1 MYNIIVLISTPNEYK
16 GQGVQFLYSLDYWC
30 SQKFKAHTHKYIH
43 DVPELSALSE
53 GGGVISLE
61 GDREWR
67 PTREERGEGEGV
79 WGSMIVWKLF
89 IAAMETCKNS

>member
-1 MYNIIVLISTPNEYK
+1 M
-16 GQGVQFLYSLDYWC
+16 
-30 SQKFKAHTHKYIH
+30 
-43 DVPELSALSE
+43 SALSE

-67 PTREERGEGEGV
+67 PTIEERGEGEGV

-89 IAAMETCKNS
+89 IAAMET

>member
-1 MYNIIVLISTPNEYK
+1 MK
-16 GQGVQFLYSLDYWC
+16 FLHFLFPHSRT
-30 SQKFKAHTHKYIH
+30 QKHVHNL
-43 DVPELSALSE
+43 VPELSALSE

-67 PTREERGEGEGV
+67 PTMEERGEGEGV

-89 IAAMETCKNS
+89 IAAMET